1 MVKVG
6 IIGATGY
13 TGVELL
19 RLLLKHPDVSVQVVT
34 SRTEN
39 GRRLDAL
46 FPTLRGHTEL
56 VFTDPDSPDL
66 LACDLVFFATPH
78 NVAMRSVPQL
88 LDAGVRVIDLSAD
101 YRLLDPELWSQ
112 WYGEP
117 HASPGLCVDAVYG
130 LPGLLSHGRAAGV
143 YATFEGGGGRLAA
156 VNGQLCF
163 GC

>member
-88 LDAGVRVIDLSAD
+88 LDA
-101 YRLLDPELWSQ
+101 
-112 WYGEP
+112 
-117 HASPGLCVDAVYG
+117 
-130 LPGLLSHGRAAGV
+130 
-143 YATFEGGGGRLAA
+143 
-156 VNGQLCF
+156 
-163 GC
+163 